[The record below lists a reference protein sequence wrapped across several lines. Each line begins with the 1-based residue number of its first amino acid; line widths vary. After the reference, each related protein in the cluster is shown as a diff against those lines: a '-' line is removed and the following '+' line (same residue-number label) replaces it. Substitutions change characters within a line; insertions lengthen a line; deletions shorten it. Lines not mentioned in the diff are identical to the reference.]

1 MEHLEDI
8 MINGSRFVGRWGFW
22 PMRGWLE
29 AFQERGLVHQVDGDW
44 QPSIR
49 VASVPASH
57 VYIRHLAP
65 TQTEDSA
72 VRRLSDPPARRAD
85 TPTGAPWWPPKML
98 DPQWIRSADFDL
110 LHVHFGFDAESVARL
125 EEVCDALEA
134 KGVPLVYTVHDL
146 QNPHHVDTA
155 LHQAQLGVLIRRAAA
170 VITLSRQ
177 AAQTIESRW
186 GVRPHVV
193 PHPHVVDLDLIEH
206 YGRHS
211 LRGDDEF
218 RLGVHL
224 KSLRRNMRTVE
235 VLQAAAWA
243 IRRVPGGVLQVN
255 VHHDVYDYEGDR
267 HDAALRAWLDA
278 AEAEVE
284 VHDYYTDAE
293 LYDYLNR
300 LHASLLP
307 YRFGTHSGWM
317 EACHD
322 LGTAVIAPD
331 VGCYASQGADHL
343 FRWQGETLERASLL
357 DAVQAAAAQASRGR
371 GADEAQ
377 AGRRR
382 RAWRAEQRRWIAAEH
397 ERIYRS
403 VLS

>member
-1 MEHLEDI
+1 
-8 MINGSRFVGRWGFW
+8 MINGSRFAGRWGFW

-65 TQTEDSA
+65 TQAEDSA

-235 VLQAAAWA
+235 VLQAAAW
-243 IRRVPGGVLQVN
+243 
-255 VHHDVYDYEGDR
+255 
-267 HDAALRAWLDA
+267 
-278 AEAEVE
+278 
-284 VHDYYTDAE
+284 
-293 LYDYLNR
+293 
-300 LHASLLP
+300 
-307 YRFGTHSGWM
+307 
-317 EACHD
+317 
-322 LGTAVIAPD
+322 
-331 VGCYASQGADHL
+331 
-343 FRWQGETLERASLL
+343 
-357 DAVQAAAAQASRGR
+357 
-371 GADEAQ
+371 
-377 AGRRR
+377 
-382 RAWRAEQRRWIAAEH
+382 
-397 ERIYRS
+397 
-403 VLS
+403 